1 MRAKRKDIRHQT
13 NDYLML
19 YKCLS
24 YVIQMIQ
31 DQRLDGF
38 VNHKETK
45 GELGLRYTRI
55 PPHIFLPILH
65 PGQMFLLV
73 SLANHMCHELL

>member
-24 YVIQMIQ
+24 DVLQMIQ

-38 VNHKETK
+38 LGKHKDTS
-45 GELGLRYTRI
+45 GL
-55 PPHIFLPILH
+55 PVDP
-65 PGQMFLLV
+65 
-73 SLANHMCHELL
+73 